1 MQRIS
6 ICVIGDYDPHMYTHV
21 ALNNAIEHCRPF
33 VQVELI
39 YAWLATDQIT
49 ETIFT
54 RNKFQAFWIAPG
66 SPYKNDEAVYN
77 VIRWAREN
85 DFPILGTC
93 GGFQYMVV
101 EYVRNV
107 LGIHDAGHQ
116 ETEPDAEKL
125 IISKMSCSLKGQQEE
140 IHIKDHDS
148 WIYNVLKRNTLTGK
162 FNCSYGVNPVYQ
174 SQLNKPPFTFTAFS
188 KDGDV
193 RALELKTHRFFNGTL
208 FQPPLDSSPEKPN
221 ELILDFINHC

>member
-6 ICVIGDYDPHMYTHV
+6 ICVIGDYDPRMYTHV

-39 YAWLATDQIT
+39 YTWFATDQIT
-49 ETIFT
+49 ETIFI

-66 SPYKNDEAVYN
+66 SPYKNDEAVYK
-77 VIRWAREN
+77 VIKWAREN

-101 EYVRNV
+101 EYARNV
-107 LGIHDAGHQ
+107 LGIHDTGHQ

-125 IISKMSCSLKGQQEE
+125 IISKMSPCSNWAM
-140 IHIKDHDS
+140 S
-148 WIYNVLKRNTLTGK
+148 TNWKRG
-162 FNCSYGVNPVYQ
+162 SG
-174 SQLNKPPFTFTAFS
+174 PPTV
-188 KDGDV
+188 GC
-193 RALELKTHRFFNGTL
+193 R
-208 FQPPLDSSPEKPN
+208 
-221 ELILDFINHC
+221 

>member
-6 ICVIGDYDPHMYTHV
+6 ICVIGDYDPRMYTHV

-39 YAWLATDQIT
+39 YAWFATDQIT

-66 SPYKNDEAVYN
+66 SPYKNDEAVYKA
-77 VIRWAREN
+77 IQWAREY

-101 EYVRNV
+101 EYARNV
-107 LGIHDAGHQ
+107 LGIYNTGHQ
-116 ETEPDAEKL
+116 ETEPNAEKL

-140 IHIKDHDS
+140 IYIKDHES
-148 WIYNVLKRNTLTGK
+148 WLYRVLKRTTLTGK

-174 SQLNKPPFTFTAFS
+174 SQLNKAPFTFTAFS
-188 KDGDV
+188 KGGEA